1 MACVDNDKFNLQDH
15 GTDAA
20 VALKQLLLVPG
31 ITKGVLGKII
41 PEIQSLMTNVKFKFT
56 WIPNNGT
63 NAGNAAGFFKIS
75 RTNPNGIA
83 LEGVA
88 VTVMEGKRG
97 QVLHELVHALDMRYY
112 YFNISHPPNASNLAK
127 RVPVLYLNHGGDVW
141 KYNHMDLPF
150 ADADWLKS
158 HEASLTYFRNL
169 ARRNNLLA
177 SWQRTMLMTQ
187 LDYAGR
193 ADKLH
198 VEFTSNVAQCLALI
212 YQWGFTGN
220 EKGFL
225 GNPRSIAL
233 LIKKMESEL
242 EKTLQAWHQ
251 YQAPAR
257 KAGAVI
263 QFSKDDKRK
272 PDLAGPHFES
282 DEWWKRLGK
291 DKPEDVIPIPKS
303 NPVQARPYRS
313 TG

>member
-15 GTDAA
+15 GQDAA
-20 VALKQLLLVPG
+20 VALQQLLLVPG

-41 PEIQSLMTNVKFKFT
+41 AEIQSLMTNIKFEFK

-75 RTNPNGIA
+75 KTNPNGIA
-83 LEGVA
+83 LDRV
-88 VTVMEGKRG
+88 VVSVMESKRS
-97 QVLHELVHALDMRYY
+97 QVVHELVHALDMRYY
-112 YFNISHPPNASNLAK
+112 YFNISHPPDASRLAQ
-127 RVPVLYLNHGGDVW
+127 RVPVLYLNHGGDIW
-141 KYNHMDLPF
+141 KYNVMDLPF
-150 ADADWLKS
+150 ADTASMNS

-177 SWQRTMLMTQ
+177 PWQRTMLMTQ
-187 LDYAGR
+187 LDYAAR

-220 EKGFL
+220 EKGLL

-233 LIKKMESEL
+233 LIKKMEGEL
-242 EKTLQAWHQ
+242 GKTLEAWHR

-263 QFSKDDKRK
+263 EFAKEDKRK
-272 PDLAGPHFES
+272 PALDGPHFEY

-291 DKPEDVIPIPKS
+291 GKPEDVIPKA
-303 NPVQARPYRS
+303 NPPQVRPPYRS